1 MYSVNFLYCGGWCK
15 VCLFFLIIKEKDV
28 VLGVFVKLV
37 FKNYSKLK
45 EKFDLYELVDYYKR
59 VEECGLY
66 VKI

>member
-1 MYSVNFLYCGGWCK
+1 MYCGGWCK